1 MEISPITGIRA
12 LPVMKTPSPDPE
24 LAAVFD
30 ISNYARIG
38 DETYSPNGN
47 RSSSGFEDEDSD
59 FQDDQPSDQQL
70 MESTMAVVESRFGRS
85 ISVFA

>member
-12 LPVMKTPSPDPE
+12 LPVLKAPPSDPE
-24 LAAVFD
+24 LSAVYD

-38 DETYSPNGN
+38 DETYSPSGN
-47 RSSSGFEDEDSD
+47 RSSSGFEDDED
-59 FQDDQPSDQQL
+59 FDDGPSSQQVA
-70 MESTMAVVESRFGRS
+70 ESTMAVVESRFGRS